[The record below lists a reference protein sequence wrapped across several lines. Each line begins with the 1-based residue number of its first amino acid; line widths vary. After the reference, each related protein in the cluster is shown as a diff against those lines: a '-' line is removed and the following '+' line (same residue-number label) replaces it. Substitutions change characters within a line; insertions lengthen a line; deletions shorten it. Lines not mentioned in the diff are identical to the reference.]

1 MSEIARYRIEPAK
14 KAKYISTNFDDKLKK
29 KDEITPRSGAS
40 TLVVKIIL
48 VFKLETL
55 FLSKVLVVLTPSE
68 ILCDIT
74 ASATARPTAEDTEK
88 ATPIPKPSINEWMII
103 IMAP

>member
-1 MSEIARYRIEPAK
+1 MSEIAKYKIEPAK

-40 TLVVKIIL
+40 TLVVRIIF
-48 VFKLETL
+48 VFRSETL
-55 FLSKVLVVLTPSE
+55 FFNKVLVVLTPSE
-68 ILCDIT
+68 MLCDIT
-74 ASATARPTAEDTEK
+74 ARATASPTAEDTEK

-103 IMAP
+103 IIAP